1 MGYQFVRVDRSR
13 WDVAFE
19 VHATLVVVRT
29 NNSSKRIQQ
38 QEQFCRH
45 WTLLRT
51 KANMQQLLRVLTTEL
66 SRTPAAHPQTT
77 PVHLK
82 GQQAVA
88 RQLPKLDNKPTK
100 QDFVTAVQG
109 VDSLLQGLIMDAAIV
124 NTTRHVLRMQQ
135 RQSPLPQTSSMAQQQ
150 QQVLGMQQQQRQLPS
165 PQESSMAQQQ
175 QRQSPSP
182 AQQRK
187 QQDIPQSP

>member
-1 MGYQFVRVDRSR
+1 LYAPTIAAR
-13 WDVAFE
+13 E
-19 VHATLVVVRT
+19 Y
-29 NNSSKRIQQ
+29 NNKNN
-38 QEQFCRH
+38 FAD
-45 WTLLRT
+45 TGPLLRT
-51 KANMQQLLRVLTTEL
+51 TANMQQLLRVLTTEL
-66 SRTPAAHPQTT
+66 SRTPAAYPQTT

-109 VDSLLQGLIMDAAIV
+109 VDSLLQGLIMDTAIV

-135 RQSPLPQTSSMAQQQ
+135 RQSPLPQTSSMPQQQ